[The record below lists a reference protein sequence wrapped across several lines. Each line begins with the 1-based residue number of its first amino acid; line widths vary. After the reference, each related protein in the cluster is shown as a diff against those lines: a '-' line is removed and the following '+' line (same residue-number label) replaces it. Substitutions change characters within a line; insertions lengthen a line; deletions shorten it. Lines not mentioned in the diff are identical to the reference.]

1 MAAGVEV
8 GKEEVEDKVKAGKEE
23 VKTKVKQLTLEAEF
37 TLGPGQ
43 VGTKEPKK
51 KNEINDNITVDK
63 RTETMHERERRAKE
77 NELNTGG
84 CGVCRP

>member
-8 GKEEVEDKVKAGKEE
+8 GKEEVEDKVKAGEEE

-43 VGTKEPKK
+43 VDS
-51 KNEINDNITVDK
+51 NLRNQ
-63 RTETMHERERRAKE
+63 RA
-77 NELNTGG
+77 
-84 CGVCRP
+84 

>member
-1 MAAGVEV
+1 MAAEVEV

-43 VGTKEPKK
+43 VGS
-51 KNEINDNITVDK
+51 NLRNQ
-63 RTETMHERERRAKE
+63 RA
-77 NELNTGG
+77 
-84 CGVCRP
+84 

>member
-43 VGTKEPKK
+43 VCSNLRKQ
-51 KNEINDNITVDK
+51 
-63 RTETMHERERRAKE
+63 RA
-77 NELNTGG
+77 
-84 CGVCRP
+84 